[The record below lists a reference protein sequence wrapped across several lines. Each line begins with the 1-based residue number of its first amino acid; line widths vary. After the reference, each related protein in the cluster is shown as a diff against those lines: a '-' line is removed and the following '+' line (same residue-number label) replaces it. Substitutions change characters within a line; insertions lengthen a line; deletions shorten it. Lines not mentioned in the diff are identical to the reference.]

1 MAQQVNVVLV
11 DDLDGSEA
19 DETVTFALDG
29 ISYEI
34 DLTADNAERL
44 REALSEWV
52 QNARRLS
59 GARRRGNRTATQQ
72 STTEQSTTKQS
83 TVGAS
88 NGTIREWARANGH
101 EVSERGRI
109 KAEIIDAFNASD
121 G

>member
-1 MAQQVNVVLV
+1 MAQQVHVVLV

-29 ISYEI
+29 VSYEI

-44 REALSEWV
+44 RDGLAEWV
-52 QNARRLS
+52 QNARRLG
-59 GARRRGNRTATQQ
+59 GARKSGNRTA
-72 STTEQSTTKQS
+72 TKQS

-88 NGTIREWARANGH
+88 NATIREWARANGH

-109 KAEIIDAFNASD
+109 KAEIIDAFNAAN

>member
-1 MAQQVNVVLV
+1 MAQQVHVVLV
-11 DDLDGSEA
+11 DDLDGSAA
-19 DETVTFALDG
+19 DETVTFAMDG

-44 REALSEWV
+44 RDGMSEWV

-59 GARRRGNRTATQQ
+59 GVRKRGNRTA
-72 STTEQSTTKQS
+72 TKQS

-109 KAEIIDAFNASD
+109 KAEIIDAFNAAN